1 MIDKIN
7 HPNILIVDDEP
18 ANIEMLGEV
27 LMPENKI
34 RVVVNGPEAIEIAL
48 SSNPPDLILLDIMM
62 PGMDGYEVCRRLKA
76 DKRTSKIPVIF
87 ITAKSEE
94 DDEKKGFQIGA
105 VDYITKP
112 FRLSVIQAR
121 VRTHLALKR
130 YQDHMET
137 IVREQTEDIRTASE
151 QLRLEVEERKKTQI
165 TLEQTNQSLKDSLLR
180 LQETQDHLIRSEKMA
195 ALGGLVAGVAHEIN
209 TPVGIGVTASS
220 FLAMETR
227 KMAARMAKEE
237 IQMDDIRKYISIAS
251 EATAIIENNLK
262 RAGDLIQ
269 SFKQVGVD
277 QSSKDR
283 RFFRCREYLDM
294 VLLSLRPKLKKG
306 RHQVIVDCP
315 EFLEIDSYPG
325 VFSQII
331 TNFVMNSLIHGFHG
345 ESQKIIHIS
354 LSQDGERL
362 RFTYK
367 DNGKGMSR
375 ECVEKVF
382 EPFFTTK
389 RNSGGTGLGLHIVY
403 NLVTQVL
410 QGTIQCTSRPDEGAE
425 FTITAPLSPQP
436 A

>member
-1 MIDKIN
+1 MIDKIPP
-7 HPNILIVDDEP
+7 PNILIVDDEP

-94 DDEKKGFQIGA
+94 NDEKKGFQIGA

-151 QLRLEVEERKKTQI
+151 YLRLEVEERKKTQV

-227 KMAARMAKEE
+227 KMAERMAKKE
-237 IQMDDIRKYISIAS
+237 IQMDDMQKYISIAS

-331 TNFVMNSLIHGFHG
+331 TNFVINSLIHGFHG

-354 LSQDGERL
+354 LSQEGERL

-425 FTITAPLSPQP
+425 FTITAPLNPQP
-436 A
+436 V